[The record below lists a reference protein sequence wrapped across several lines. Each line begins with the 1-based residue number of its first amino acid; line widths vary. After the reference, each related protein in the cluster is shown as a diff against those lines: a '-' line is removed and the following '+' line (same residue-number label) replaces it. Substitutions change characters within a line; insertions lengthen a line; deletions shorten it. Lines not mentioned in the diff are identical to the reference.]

1 MSTGEELWIF
11 SQEDVQKT
19 LISADSVSW
28 RHLKLDWKTSKTSYF
43 ILKGCPLAI
52 NNSLQNLW
60 KEGSFETGLKLDNSG
75 IQAGF
80 LVSSVACLKVLG
92 TTPED
97 RLLLIRPGTDG
108 SKTEITSLKNPG
120 GGNLK
125 AFDDQQS
132 HIEKIERLKQAKGS
146 EQGRETEGW
155 KAGVIYEP

>member
-1 MSTGEELWIF
+1 MKTLKIRLKDLKDIIFYLKGLSTGY
-11 SQEDVQKT
+11 K
-19 LISADSVSW
+19 
-28 RHLKLDWKTSKTSYF
+28 
-43 ILKGCPLAI
+43 
-52 NNSLQNLW
+52 QNLW

>member
-1 MSTGEELWIF
+1 M
-11 SQEDVQKT
+11 
-19 LISADSVSW
+19 
-28 RHLKLDWKTSKTSYF
+28 
-43 ILKGCPLAI
+43 
-52 NNSLQNLW
+52 
-60 KEGSFETGLKLDNSG
+60 DNSG

-80 LVSSVACLKVLG
+80 LIISVACLKVLG

-146 EQGRETEGW
+146 EQGRETEG
-155 KAGVIYEP
+155 